1 MSATKNTEVN
11 HRDYNKIREKL
22 IKYNR
27 YFNSLVEDNAKGS
40 VWFNTSGIIRN
51 RCIHHQETRH
61 WDDRNVDAINPN
73 TERKP
78 KYYGSTSYDSEDILP
93 KENQKI
99 RAGIIN
105 GATLVQG
112 PLGSKETEIQLP
124 EALLNGQIMSV
135 IVNNIPL
142 TPGIAY
148 TLINNGKT
156 IKLTYSPGLNTTYEV
171 KYLKATPV
179 KDDSMYRENPS
190 DSTIDDTTNPLTKY
204 NYFRLAVIDLWYK
217 IRKYLPT
224 LGEPVQTNLN
234 KLIKREPNTEVLAQH
249 IIDIENTLD
258 DIGRKVEAEAD
269 KYYDADGY
277 CNRSCQTN
285 CQSHCQTSCQNWCTN
300 CHNQH
305 CGLA

>member
-1 MSATKNTEVN
+1 
-11 HRDYNKIREKL
+11 
-22 IKYNR
+22 
-27 YFNSLVEDNAKGS
+27 
-40 VWFNTSGIIRN
+40 
-51 RCIHHQETRH
+51 
-61 WDDRNVDAINPN
+61 
-73 TERKP
+73 
-78 KYYGSTSYDSEDILP
+78 
-93 KENQKI
+93 
-99 RAGIIN
+99 
-105 GATLVQG
+105 
-112 PLGSKETEIQLP
+112 
-124 EALLNGQIMSV
+124 
-135 IVNNIPL
+135 
-142 TPGIAY
+142 
-148 TLINNGKT
+148 
-156 IKLTYSPGLNTTYEV
+156 
-171 KYLKATPV
+171 
-179 KDDSMYRENPS
+179 MYRENPS

-224 LGEPVQTNLN
+224 LGEPVETNLN

-305 CGLA
+305 CGVA